1 MNLATAQQVLNELLK
16 RGIAT
21 NLRTVNA
28 EPESEHTIEIPAR
41 DVAGGPLVDN
51 VSLRRIL
58 DLADEHDLELA
69 IEGGVVTLK

>member
-1 MNLATAQQVLNELLK
+1 VNLATAQQVLNELLK

-41 DVAGGPLVDN
+41 DVAGVPLVDN